1 MKPLRNVLLALSCA
15 VVLGPVAG
23 CEDKVP
29 EPDLPPG
36 SAIPAVKPAEPE
48 PADMIKEDLVVGT
61 GPEAKDGD
69 RVRVHYTGRL
79 LKNNAEF
86 DSSVG
91 REPFEFRLGNTEVI
105 KGWDEG
111 VVGMKVGGKR
121 KLTIPS
127 RLAYGESGSPP
138 KIPGKA
144 TLVFDIELLGVGD
157 APNDAAAAAD
167 KGGKAATDKAAKPA
181 ADKAAKPE
189 AAKADKPAAAPAEK
203 KEAPAEAK

>member
-1 MKPLRNVLLALSCA
+1 MKPLRNVLLAVCCA

-29 EPDLPPG
+29 EPELPPG
-36 SAIPAVKPAEPE
+36 SAIPAVKPPEPE
-48 PADMIKEDLVVGT
+48 PADMIKEDVAVGT
-61 GPEAKDGD
+61 GQEAKDGD

-91 REPFEFRLGNTEVI
+91 REPFEFTIGNAEVI

-144 TLVFDIELLGVGD
+144 TLVFDIELIGIVG
-157 APNDAAAAAD
+157 APNE
-167 KGGKAATDKAAKPA
+167 G
-181 ADKAAKPE
+181 
-189 AAKADKPAAAPAEK
+189 AAPADK
-203 KEAPAEAK
+203 DGKTAPAAKK

>member
-1 MKPLRNVLLALSCA
+1 MKPFQIVLGLSCA
-15 VVLGPVAG
+15 VLLGPVAG

-36 SAIPAVKPAEPE
+36 SAVPQVKPAEPE
-48 PADMIKEDLVVGT
+48 PADLIKEDTVVGT

-79 LKNNAEF
+79 LKTNAEF

-91 REPFEFRLGNTEVI
+91 REPFVFALGNTEVI
-105 KGWDEG
+105 KGWDLG

-138 KIPGKA
+138 NIPGKA
-144 TLVFDIELLGVGD
+144 TLVFDIELLGIGD
-157 APNDAAAAAD
+157 AANDAAA
-167 KGGKAATDKAAKPA
+167 PA
-181 ADKAAKPE
+181 ADKAGKTAPAAGK
-189 AAKADKPAAAPAEK
+189 AAKGDKPAAAPAEK
-203 KEAPAEAK
+203 

>member
-1 MKPLRNVLLALSCA
+1 MKPLQNVLLAVCCA

-29 EPDLPPG
+29 EPELPPG
-36 SAIPAVKPAEPE
+36 SAIPAVKPPEPE
-48 PADMIKEDLVVGT
+48 PADMIKEDLAVGT
-61 GPEAKDGD
+61 GQEAKDGD

-91 REPFEFRLGNTEVI
+91 REPFEFTLGNAEVI

-111 VVGMKVGGKR
+111 VAGMKVGGKR

-144 TLVFDIELLGVGD
+144 TLVFDIELLGIVG
-157 APNDAAAAAD
+157 APNDGAAAAD
-167 KGGKAATDKAAKPA
+167 TGGKTAPA
-181 ADKAAKPE
+181 ADKAAKP
-189 AAKADKPAAAPAEK
+189 AAKPAAAPAA
-203 KEAPAEAK
+203 KEAPKEAK

>member
-1 MKPLRNVLLALSCA
+1 MKPLQIVLALSCAA

-48 PADMIKEDLVVGT
+48 PADLIKEDVVVGT

-69 RVRVHYTGRL
+69 KVRVHYTGRL

-91 REPFEFRLGNTEVI
+91 KEPFVFTLGNTEVI

-127 RLAYGESGSPP
+127 RLAYGEAGSPP

-157 APNDAAAAAD
+157 ETKDAAKGAD
-167 KGGKAATDKAAKPA
+167 DKAGKTAPA
-181 ADKAAKPE
+181 ADKAAKP
-189 AAKADKPAAAPAEK
+189 AAKPAEAKGDKPAAAPAEK
-203 KEAPAEAK
+203 KEAPKEAK

>member
-1 MKPLRNVLLALSCA
+1 MKPFQIVLALSCA
-15 VVLGPVAG
+15 VLLGPVAG

-29 EPDLPPG
+29 EPELPPG
-36 SAIPAVKPAEPE
+36 SAVPKVQPSEPE
-48 PADMIKEDLVVGT
+48 PADLIKEDIVVGT
-61 GPEAKDGD
+61 GQEAKDGD

-79 LKNNAEF
+79 LKTNAEF

-91 REPFEFRLGNTEVI
+91 REPFEFTIGNTEVI
-105 KGWDEG
+105 KGWDLG

-138 KIPGKA
+138 KIPGKS

-157 APNDAAAAAD
+157 AANDAAAPADDKAGKTKPAA
-167 KGGKAATDKAAKPA
+167 DKAAKPA
-181 ADKAAKPE
+181 ADKAAKPD
-189 AAKADKPAAAPAEK
+189 AAKGDKPAAAPAEK
-203 KEAPAEAK
+203 TEAK

>member
-1 MKPLRNVLLALSCA
+1 MKPLRNVLLAVSCA

-36 SAIPAVKPAEPE
+36 SAIPAVKPPEPE
-48 PADMIKEDLVVGT
+48 PADMIKEDVAVGT

-91 REPFEFRLGNTEVI
+91 REPFEFTLGNAEVI

-111 VVGMKVGGKR
+111 VAGMKVGGKR

-127 RLAYGESGSPP
+127 RLAYGEAGSPP

-144 TLVFDIELLGVGD
+144 TLVFDIELLGIVGP
-157 APNDAAAAAD
+157 ANDEAAAA
-167 KGGKAATDKAAKPA
+167 GKDGKTAPA
-181 ADKAAKPE
+181 ADKAAKP

-203 KEAPAEAK
+203 KEAPKEPK

>member
-1 MKPLRNVLLALSCA
+1 MNLSRIALALSCA

-23 CEDKVP
+23 CEEKVP
-29 EPDLPPG
+29 EPELAMPV
-36 SAIPAVKPAEPE
+36 VKPPEPE
-48 PADMIKEDLVVGT
+48 PADLIKEDVVVGT

-79 LKNNAEF
+79 LKTNAEF

-91 REPFEFRLGNTEVI
+91 REPFEFTIGGAEVI
-105 KGWDEG
+105 KGWDQG

-127 RLAYGESGSPP
+127 SLGYGEAGSPP

-144 TLVFDIELLGVGD
+144 TLVFDIELLSVGGKES
-157 APNDAAAAAD
+157 AAEGADAAGD
-167 KGGKAATDKAAKPA
+167 KGGKTAPAADKQAKPA
-181 ADKAAKPE
+181 AKADAAKG
-189 AAKADKPAAAPAEK
+189 DKGGAAPAEK
-203 KEAPAEAK
+203 KEAPKEAK

>member
-1 MKPLRNVLLALSCA
+1 MKPLRNVLLAVCCA

-29 EPDLPPG
+29 EPELPPG
-36 SAIPAVKPAEPE
+36 SAIPAVKPPEPE
-48 PADMIKEDLVVGT
+48 PADMIKEDLAVGT
-61 GPEAKDGD
+61 GQEAKDGD

-91 REPFEFRLGNTEVI
+91 REPFEFTLGNAEVI

-111 VVGMKVGGKR
+111 VAGMKVGGKR

-144 TLVFDIELLGVGD
+144 TLVFDIELLGIVG
-157 APNDAAAAAD
+157 APNDGAAAAD
-167 KGGKAATDKAAKPA
+167 KGGKTAPAAGKAAKP
-181 ADKAAKPE
+181 
-189 AAKADKPAAAPAEK
+189 AAKADKPAAAPAE
-203 KEAPAEAK
+203 

>member
-1 MKPLRNVLLALSCA
+1 MKPLQIVLALSCAA

-48 PADMIKEDLVVGT
+48 PADLVKEDLVVGT

-69 RVRVHYTGRL
+69 KVRVHYTGRL

-91 REPFEFRLGNTEVI
+91 REPFVFTLGNTEVI

-127 RLAYGESGSPP
+127 RLAYGEAGSPP

-157 APNDAAAAAD
+157 ETKDAAKGAD
-167 KGGKAATDKAAKPA
+167 DKAGKTAPASDKAAKPA
-181 ADKAAKPE
+181 AKPAEAKG
-189 AAKADKPAAAPAEK
+189 DKPAAAPAEK
-203 KEAPAEAK
+203 KEAPKETK

>member
-1 MKPLRNVLLALSCA
+1 MKPFQIALALSCA
-15 VVLGPVAG
+15 VLLGPVAG

-36 SAIPAVKPAEPE
+36 SAVPQVKPAEPE
-48 PADMIKEDLVVGT
+48 PADLIKEDIVVGT
-61 GPEAKDGD
+61 GQEAKDGD

-79 LKNNAEF
+79 LKTNAEF

-91 REPFEFRLGNTEVI
+91 GEPFVFTLGNTEVI

-138 KIPGKA
+138 KIPGKS
-144 TLVFDIELLGVGD
+144 TLVFDIELLGIGD
-157 APNDAAAAAD
+157 APNDAAAA
-167 KGGKAATDKAAKPA
+167 GDKAGKTAPA
-181 ADKAAKPE
+181 ADKATKPAAKPD
-189 AAKADKPAAAPAEK
+189 AAKSDKPAAAPAEK
-203 KEAPAEAK
+203 KEAPKEAK